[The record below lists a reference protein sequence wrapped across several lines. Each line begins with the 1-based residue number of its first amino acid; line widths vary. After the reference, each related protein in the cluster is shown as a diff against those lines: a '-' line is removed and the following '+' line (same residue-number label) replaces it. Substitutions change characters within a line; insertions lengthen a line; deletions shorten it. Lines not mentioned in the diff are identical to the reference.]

1 MSACF
6 TECKE
11 YLTPKVITM
20 PIFTPES
27 VLLQVQLEIDRE
39 DLKAASIWSEWL
51 RRQNEN
57 EAYSV
62 AVEML
67 AIAGWNV

>member
-1 MSACF
+1 M
-6 TECKE
+6 
-11 YLTPKVITM
+11 
-20 PIFTPES
+20 
-27 VLLQVQLEIDRE
+27 QVQLEIDRE

-51 RRQNEN
+51 RRQNQT

-67 AIAGWNV
+67 TAAGWDV

>member
-1 MSACF
+1 
-6 TECKE
+6 
-11 YLTPKVITM
+11 M

-51 RRQNEN
+51 RRQDES
-57 EAYSV
+57 EAYFL
-62 AVEML
+62 AQEML
-67 AIAGWNV
+67 TAAGWE